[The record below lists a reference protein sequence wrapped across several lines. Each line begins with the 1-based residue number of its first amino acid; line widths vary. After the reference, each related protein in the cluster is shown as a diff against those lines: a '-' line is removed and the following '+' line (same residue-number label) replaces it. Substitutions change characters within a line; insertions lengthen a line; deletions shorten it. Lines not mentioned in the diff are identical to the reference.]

1 MHCAPIGRPI
11 GHASAGYVTAGS
23 CGAGK
28 VRGESQSDCIVNDRV
43 LGARAAQEQRLLMRG
58 GQPQEK
64 ESSGADDYYGG
75 PSTQPEGGY
84 WLELVSQ
91 NG

>member
-1 MHCAPIGRPI
+1 
-11 GHASAGYVTAGS
+11 
-23 CGAGK
+23 
-28 VRGESQSDCIVNDRV
+28 VNDRV

-91 NG
+91 KG